1 MNMSQGSE
9 NAVYYSEYLQLKRIL
24 EAQFPESDKAGV
36 DAHDEMLFIITHQ
49 AFELWFKQ
57 ILFELESVIHILSKD
72 SVKEHEIAICVHRL
86 NRMKNI
92 LSMSME
98 QFSILETM
106 TALDFMDFRDLL
118 HPASGFQS
126 VQFRILEMRLGLPAD
141 KRLNRAYLT
150 AMKDFDRNM
159 VQIAEKKHTLF
170 AVVQSWLEHTPFIET
185 DDYRFW
191 EEYKHAVSASFA
203 KDRAD
208 IEAHIILT
216 EEERSL
222 RLQSVNQAEHAFTSL
237 FDAST
242 YQTLLD
248 NGERR
253 LSHKATLAA
262 LFIQLY
268 RDYPL
273 LDRPNELLQAICAFD
288 ETLSIWRYRHA
299 SMTMR
304 MIGARIGTGGSSGFN
319 YLAHT
324 ALKQRIFG
332 DITSLAGML
341 IPRRIIPSLPESIS
355 MRLQFMFEHEK

>member
-1 MNMSQGSE
+1 MSQSPD
-9 NAVYYSEYLQLKRIL
+9 NAVYYSEYLQLQHIL
-24 EAQFPESDKAGV
+24 EAQFPESDKVGV
-36 DAHDEMLFIITHQ
+36 EAHDEMLFIITHH

-57 ILFELESVIHILSKD
+57 ILFELDSVIGILSQD
-72 SVKEHEIAICVHRL
+72 SVKEHEIAVCVHRL

-98 QFSILETM
+98 QFTILETM

-126 VQFRILEMRLGLPAD
+126 VQFRILEMRLGLTAD
-141 KRLNRAYLT
+141 KRLNRAYMT
-150 AMKDFDRNM
+150 AMKDFDKNM
-159 VQIAEKKHTLF
+159 IQIAEKKTTLF
-170 AVVQSWLEHTPFIET
+170 EAVQSWLEHTPFIET
-185 DDYRFW
+185 DDYKFW

-208 IEAHIILT
+208 IEAHDILT
-216 EEERSL
+216 DEDRTS
-222 RLQSVNQAEHAFTSL
+222 RMQSIDQAEHAFTSL
-237 FDAST
+237 FDTNT
-242 YQTLLD
+242 YQTLID
-248 NGERR
+248 AGDRR

-324 ALKQRIFG
+324 ALKQRVFG

-341 IPRRIIPSLPESIS
+341 IPRRIIPALPESIS
-355 MRLQFMFEHEK
+355 TRLQFMFEHEK